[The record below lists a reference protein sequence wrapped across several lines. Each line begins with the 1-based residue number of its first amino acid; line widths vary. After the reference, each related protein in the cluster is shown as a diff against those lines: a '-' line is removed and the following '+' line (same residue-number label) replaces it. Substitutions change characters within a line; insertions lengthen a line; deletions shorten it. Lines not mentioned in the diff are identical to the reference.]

1 MDDMQEIIKLLKDKT
16 APVNLSKLNGFI
28 RSRHGEDYFSFI
40 IKSIFPDGINEKNIV
55 TYRSYPDVDKEIMN
69 WTPSKWTNS
78 VAYTFSEFLDELSVL
93 KTQTVEDNILWQVDL
108 DNYVFTPKK
117 NMVNEMLSFWYIY
130 SKAPT
135 EVIMAT
141 KNSDGFS
148 FATYAASIDN
158 EASFYRDIV
167 LYIILNQIAPDK
179 AKAFGEYVSF
189 RISEPFEGLEPKLE
203 PDQFKNLKDIID
215 TLTKQGYKVI

>member
-1 MDDMQEIIKLLKDKT
+1 MDDIQEIIRLIKDKT
-16 APVNLSKLNGFI
+16 APVDLTVLGKFI
-28 RSRHGEDYFSFI
+28 KKKHGEDYFSYI
-40 IKSIFPDGINEKNIV
+40 IKTFFSNGLNDKNIAMYI
-55 TYRSYPDVDKEIMN
+55 TYPDVDKEIMN

-78 VAYTFSEFLDELSVL
+78 TVYTLSKFLDDLSVL

-108 DNYVFTPKK
+108 DNYVFTPNKD
-117 NMVNEMLSFWYIY
+117 MARRLLSFWYIY

-203 PDQFKNLKDIID
+203 PDQFKNMKDIID